1 MRSAASST
9 VAIVCA
15 LDSSTLISK
24 CSSRLITISTVSSES
39 APSSENFDS
48 PQTSVWSGRAS
59 CFFTISQTLSVV
71 SFLAAQET
79 DLIGIGCRRRNVL
92 PFLAGEKA
100 REFVL
105 IALTGLAKKRA
116 EDPAMEAMCVRR
128 EGRGREAETEERR
141 RARRA

>member
-71 SFLAAQET
+71 SFLACHNPYFEMSLCLQYKRIYIEKGGT
-79 DLIGIGCRRRNVL
+79 VYGY
-92 PFLAGEKA
+92 LA
-100 REFVL
+100 RSR
-105 IALTGLAKKRA
+105 ALQQH
-116 EDPAMEAMCVRR
+116 
-128 EGRGREAETEERR
+128 
-141 RARRA
+141 